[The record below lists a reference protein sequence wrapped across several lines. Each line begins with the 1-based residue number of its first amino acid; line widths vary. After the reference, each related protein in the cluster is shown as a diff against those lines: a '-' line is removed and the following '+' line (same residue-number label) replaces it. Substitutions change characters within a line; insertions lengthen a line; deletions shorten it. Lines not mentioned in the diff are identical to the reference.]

1 MRSIESKAKTMEEAV
16 TLGLEKLG
24 VSFEDVNIDILEEG
38 HKGFLGLLGAKP
50 VVVRLTVKEDVEE
63 ANVLKD
69 VKLGLN
75 PEKAGKAAPAKP
87 VKAPA
92 AKQPAE
98 KPAPKAEKPVEKP
111 VEKKAPVVPAD
122 GVAPEAKAEEFL
134 RNVTKLMGV
143 DVTIDSKRDDEGN
156 VRVDMHGDTLGILI
170 GRRGETLD
178 ALQYLTSLYVN
189 RGQEGYTRV
198 TLDTENYRAKREEAL
213 TRLNPERL
221 GGFYA
226 WPATLWFRL
235 DDAAKIYPLSMKHGQ
250 MSVFRLAAVLKEPVK
265 PELLQ
270 IALHFT
276 IQRFPGFATTVR
288 KGFFWH
294 YLDQTKR
301 RYCIQ
306 PETDIPV
313 RPLKIAASGSQS
325 FRVLYY
331 ENRIS
336 AEFFHILTDATGGM
350 CFLKTLLA
358 EYLRLLG
365 TDCPCGDGILDVTRP
380 PLAGEN
386 ENAFPAADRPAPEL
400 PPGPGAAASPSG
412 RTGHT
417 SGGPAGSSP
426 HEWSLPAPRFREFP
440 AAPPPGRGGWATSFP
455 PRALDAAGAGPRHRR
470 WSAAAGPRNPG
481 PAVPRDKPGSR
492 SPLPAP
498 PLSAAPARPRG

>member
-92 AKQPAE
+92 AKPVKAPAAKQPAE

-111 VEKKAPVVPAD
+111 VEKKAPAAPTD

-213 TRLNPERL
+213 TRLANRMANRAVKTGRKVVLEPMNPYERRIL
-221 GGFYA
+221 HSALQNDPEVTTHSEGEEPYRRVII
-226 WPATLWFRL
+226 TL
-235 DDAAKIYPLSMKHGQ
+235 
-250 MSVFRLAAVLKEPVK
+250 
-265 PELLQ
+265 
-270 IALHFT
+270 
-276 IQRFPGFATTVR
+276 
-288 KGFFWH
+288 
-294 YLDQTKR
+294 
-301 RYCIQ
+301 
-306 PETDIPV
+306 
-313 RPLKIAASGSQS
+313 
-325 FRVLYY
+325 
-331 ENRIS
+331 
-336 AEFFHILTDATGGM
+336 
-350 CFLKTLLA
+350 
-358 EYLRLLG
+358 
-365 TDCPCGDGILDVTRP
+365 
-380 PLAGEN
+380 
-386 ENAFPAADRPAPEL
+386 AD
-400 PPGPGAAASPSG
+400 
-412 RTGHT
+412 
-417 SGGPAGSSP
+417 
-426 HEWSLPAPRFREFP
+426 
-440 AAPPPGRGGWATSFP
+440 
-455 PRALDAAGAGPRHRR
+455 
-470 WSAAAGPRNPG
+470 
-481 PAVPRDKPGSR
+481 
-492 SPLPAP
+492 
-498 PLSAAPARPRG
+498 